1 MCQFCVQHGEGQK
14 WYLQAKN
21 YSEDLLSD
29 LRRRKFITEFFS
41 PQESLESDA
50 NQLERLERAP
60 GFVRRVLRWR
70 VSNSMKKVHFG
81 QVLPIEDVE
90 SIFDFTTSVVRV
102 SCICRRATVGR
113 DERYCYAVSMAPNG
127 GRMAEIIRAVDPSYL
142 MGPDASELEVL
153 SKDQAVSAFR
163 EHERE
168 GLCHS
173 VWTFHAPFIGG
184 VCNCDRSDCM
194 AMRATVT
201 HGVPVM
207 FRAEYVAEVEP
218 QTCNGCRACM
228 RLCQFGAI
236 AYSAAQEKAV
246 IDPRRCYGCGVC
258 RSGCAPG
265 AIGLLPRTEVP
276 LAHNLW

>member
-29 LRRRKFITEFFS
+29 LRRRKFITEFFAPPKS
-41 PQESLESDA
+41 PESDA

-90 SIFDFTTSVVRV
+90 SIFDFATSVVRV